1 MSVAKDLTA
10 KLIWKVYNYLGGE
23 YHHPPKINK
32 VNKKNKM
39 FIIKLKNLIKLK
51 LSCLNDIITKL
62 NALNVIYK
70 EINLDSKHAM
80 LDINLIVN

>member
-23 YHHPPKINK
+23 YLHPPKINK